1 MWLFTEVPFTA
12 RLTNRVN
19 LHYTARL
26 SQSHYTTHST
36 DLYFDVFFTH
46 SFGCMD
52 WSVHRGH

>member
-1 MWLFTEVPFTA
+1 
-12 RLTNRVN
+12 VN

-52 WSVHRGH
+52 WSVHRGHWL